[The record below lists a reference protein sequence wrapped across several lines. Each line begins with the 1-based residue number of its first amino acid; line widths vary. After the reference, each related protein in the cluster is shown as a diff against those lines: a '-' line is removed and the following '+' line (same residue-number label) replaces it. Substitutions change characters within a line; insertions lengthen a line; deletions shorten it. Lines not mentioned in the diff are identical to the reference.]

1 MIDSEV
7 QPTLPGHTSLPI
19 AAGIVI
25 DQLLHLGHPKLLPH
39 LQFSLFE
46 FTWILFP
53 LGLLI
58 LVLFSNNSLKGHGR
72 REREEMEGNMSA
84 DKHHIQQ
91 KVTAAIREDRKKKYD
106 TAVIISPVTLRE
118 IAKT

>member
-1 MIDSEV
+1 MAEKQLSGLQLTLFAQQEGVETEVIDSEV
-7 QPTLPGHTSLPI
+7 QPSLPGYTAFPI

-39 LQFSLFE
+39 FQFSLFE
-46 FTWILFP
+46 FTWILFT

-72 REREEMEGNMSA
+72 REGRNERRNRREHA
-84 DKHHIQQ
+84 C
-91 KVTAAIREDRKKKYD
+91 
-106 TAVIISPVTLRE
+106 
-118 IAKT
+118 